1 METEGKK
8 KTSDFFK
15 KGDVIVYAA
24 LLLVVILSFLLFFAS
39 SSEELKRIEIK
50 SLESGETLF
59 SYNIANGNVAYDES
73 VVLLKKTDEGLEVTI
88 KREESENV
96 VIIEPD
102 GKTYMKEANCS
113 LRKDCVKS
121 GAITRGGDAII
132 CIPNKIEIIGIGNGE
147 GGIIIG

>member
-8 KTSDFFK
+8 KTSEFFK

-39 SSEELKRIEIK
+39 SSEKLKRIEIK

-73 VVLLKKTDEGLEVTI
+73 VVSLKKTGKGFEVTA
-88 KREESENV
+88 KRGERENV
-96 VIIEPD
+96 VIIELD

-113 LRKDCVKS
+113 SRKDCVK
-121 GAITRGGDAII
+121 GAITRGGDVII
-132 CIPNKIEIIGIGNGE
+132 CIPNKIEIIGTGDGE

>member
-1 METEGKK
+1 METEGRK

-24 LLLVVILSFLLFFAS
+24 LLLVVVLSFSLLFLS
-39 SSEELKRIEIK
+39 SDDGLKKIEIK

-59 SYNIANGNVAYDES
+59 YYNIVDGNVAYDES
-73 VVLLKKTDEGLEVTI
+73 AVSLEKTNGGFEVTI
-88 KREESENV
+88 KRGERENV

-113 LRKDCVKS
+113 SRKDCVKS

-132 CIPNKIEIIGIGNGE
+132 CIPNKIEIIGTGDGE